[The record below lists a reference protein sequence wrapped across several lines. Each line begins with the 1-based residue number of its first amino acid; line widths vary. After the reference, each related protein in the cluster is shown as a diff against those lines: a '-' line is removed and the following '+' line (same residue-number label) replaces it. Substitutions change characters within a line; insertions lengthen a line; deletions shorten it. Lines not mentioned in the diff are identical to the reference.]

1 MQEAKFGTRWS
12 IPFAGF
18 LLALMGGIS
27 YAWGVFVVPM
37 KEQFGW
43 TTTEATL
50 PLSAFMVIFSL
61 VMVPAGMIQD
71 KVGPRK
77 VSLIGAGLFLIAYIL
92 ASFVEYFPYAWWLVL
107 TYSLLGGI
115 ACGLTYSSVAPPARK
130 WFPDKP
136 GLAIS
141 YAVMGFGLAAVV
153 FAPLKA
159 NYFIP
164 EYGIG
169 GTFLIIG
176 ALTATVCAFAAWLIG
191 NPPKDWVPEGFVSKG
206 GAVHARENATPREVI
221 VDPRFR
227 ELWVIFMC
235 VVAGGLM
242 VVGLIPTYGVEVLGL
257 TKIEA
262 ALAISIFAAFNGFG
276 RPFAGYLSDRFGVLR
291 VMIVTYIIQAITY
304 FLFPLVVTTL
314 PTLYIAAALL
324 GWGYAVTL
332 ALFPT
337 LTSTYFGARHMGVN
351 YGLVF
356 TSFGVG
362 ALSPV
367 LSSIIYDTT
376 KSYATIFILAG
387 ILTAIG
393 QLLAMYQKRKY
404 GVA

>member
-1 MQEAKFGTRWS
+1 MQNLKFGTRWS

-50 PLSAFMVIFSL
+50 PLSAFMVTFAL
-61 VMVPAGMIQD
+61 MMVPAGMIQD
-71 KVGPRK
+71 KIGPRK
-77 VSLIGAGLFLIAYIL
+77 VSLLGAALFLIAYTL
-92 ASFVEYFPYAWWLVL
+92 ASLVGFFPYAWWLVL
-107 TYSLLGGI
+107 SYGVLGGI
-115 ACGLTYSSVAPPARK
+115 ACGLTYSCVAPPARK

-136 GLAIS
+136 GLAIA
-141 YAVMGFGLAAVV
+141 YAVMGFGLAAVI

-159 NYFIP
+159 NYLIP

-176 ALTATVCAFAAWLIG
+176 ILIATVSSFASWLMV
-191 NPPKDWVPEGFVSKG
+191 NPPKDWLPV
-206 GAVHARENATPREVI
+206 GANKKTKTLLAAKNATPGEVI
-221 VDPRFR
+221 RSSKFII
-227 ELWVIFMC
+227 LWLIFMC
-235 VVAGGLM
+235 VSAGGLM
-242 VVGLIPTYGVEVLGL
+242 VIGLIPTYGVEILGL

-262 ALAISIFAAFNGFG
+262 AFAISIFAAINGFG
-276 RPFAGYLSDRFGVLR
+276 RPLAGYLSDKFGVLW
-291 VMIVTYIIQAITY
+291 VLIVTYTMQAATY
-304 FLFPLVVTTL
+304 LLFPLLVTTL
-314 PTLYIAAALL
+314 PMLYLGSALL

-337 LTSTYFGARHMGVN
+337 LTSAYFGTKNMGVN

-356 TSFGVG
+356 TAFGVG

-367 LSSIIYDTT
+367 VSSLIYDST
-376 KSYATIFILAG
+376 KSYTFIFILVGLLAV
-387 ILTAIG
+387 IG
-393 QLLAMYQKRKY
+393 QLLSIYQKRKY
-404 GVA
+404 RTL